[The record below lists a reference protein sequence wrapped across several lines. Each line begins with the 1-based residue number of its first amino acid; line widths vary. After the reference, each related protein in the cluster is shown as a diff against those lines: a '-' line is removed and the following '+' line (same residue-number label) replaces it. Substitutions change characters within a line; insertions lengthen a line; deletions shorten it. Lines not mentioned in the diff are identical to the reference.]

1 MANVEAEIK
10 THFAPPDG
18 SLPQDVLTELVH
30 IVQLMGIS
38 AEDLYYK
45 WDSYVITMGAET
57 TKLDYKTLRDF
68 KKSMQDT
75 LERES
80 RKGNV
85 AHTATKRTAA
95 TPRAGAGGGD
105 VFGMLDGMVSNTPA
119 SRTSMAKRKANFE
132 TPASKAVRN
141 GMNSSPADGKTPV
154 TARNMPTIAFEE
166 RKNAG
171 DVVESI
177 NSHLPAANAP
187 EVPPTEARIKL
198 KAAIDLPKFAYK
210 PMAMKL
216 SEASEIL
223 DERIDSFT
231 ESVQKH
237 YKLEDSSFG
246 NPAAQSTAEVVTVG
260 RIACDPFDGKL
271 NASSMVLETS
281 RRMGAGI
288 RVPLKF
294 ADNISF
300 DVFPGK
306 IIALRGTNVGGQYFL
321 ASEVLPLPS
330 LPPAASRPSDFEV
343 YNDRLVGAD
352 GETRPLNMLMAS
364 GPFTREND
372 LNFAPLYALL
382 DQAEAEQADLLLL
395 TGPFLDLEHPAVA
408 SGDFEPYL
416 PSDAKI
422 SPDQAT
428 ITDVFRALIS
438 QPIQKLVAAVPTI
451 TIVLVPSL
459 RDAISKHVAWPQDR
473 VPKPQLGLPRQVQF
487 VANPMALSVN
497 EILLGVSSQDVLSE
511 LRRENVYQAA
521 KGAMNTDF
529 MGRLAGHVI
538 EQSHYFPVFP
548 PAAREDLPKPAGIH
562 DEVPEVGGE
571 ERMSLGANLDLTYLK
586 LGEFWQARPDLL
598 ILPGVLNPFVK
609 VCTTSRYCGEMLT
622 LYSNRSSAASWLSTQ
637 ARSLRN
643 VGLVHMQLWLS
654 SQEL

>member
-1 MANVEAEIK
+1 MANVESEIK
-10 THFAPPDG
+10 THFAPPDA

-57 TKLDYKTLRDF
+57 TKLDYKTIRDF
-68 KKSMQDT
+68 KKSLQDT

-85 AHTATKRTAA
+85 THAATKRTAA
-95 TPRAGAGGGD
+95 TPRVGASGGD

-119 SRTSMAKRKANFE
+119 ARNSMAKRKANFD
-132 TPASKAVRN
+132 TPTSKSARS
-141 GMNSSPADGKTPV
+141 GLHSSPADGKTPG
-154 TARNMPTIAFEE
+154 TGAARNLPTVAFAD
-166 RKNAG
+166 RQNAG
-171 DVVESI
+171 DVIESI
-177 NSHLPAANAP
+177 NSHLPAAAVP
-187 EVPPTEARIKL
+187 EVPPTEARIRL
-198 KAAIDLPKFAYK
+198 KAATDLPKFAYK

-216 SEASEIL
+216 SEASEFL
-223 DERIDSFT
+223 DDRIDSFM
-231 ESVQKH
+231 EVVQKH
-237 YKLEDSSFG
+237 YELEDSAFG
-246 NPAAQSTAEVVTVG
+246 NPAAQSTAEIVAVG
-260 RIACDPFDGKL
+260 RIACDPSEGKL
-271 NASSMVLETS
+271 TSTNMVLETS
-281 RRMGAGI
+281 RRMGAGL

-294 ADNISF
+294 AENVSF

-306 IIALRGTNVGGQYFL
+306 IVALRGTNVGGQSFL

-330 LPPAASRPSDFEV
+330 LPPAAHRPSDIEV
-343 YNDRLVGAD
+343 CNDRLVGAD
-352 GETRPLNMLMAS
+352 GETRPLNMVIAS
-364 GPFTREND
+364 GPFTQEND
-372 LNFAPLYALL
+372 LSFAPLQALL
-382 DQAEAEQADLLLL
+382 DKAEAETADLLLL
-395 TGPFLDLEHPAVA
+395 TGPFLDLEHPVVA

-428 ITDVFRALIS
+428 ITDVFRVLIG
-438 QPIQKLVAAVPTI
+438 QPLQKLAAAVPSI

-459 RDAISKHVAWPQDR
+459 RDAVSKHVAWPQDR
-473 VPKPQLGLPRQVQF
+473 VPKAQLGLPRQAQF
-487 VANPMALSVN
+487 VANPMALSIN

-521 KGAMNTDF
+521 KGAMHSDI

-548 PAAREDLPKPAGIH
+548 PASREDLPKPIGIH
-562 DEVPEVGGE
+562 EEVPEVGGE
-571 ERMSLGANLDLTYLK
+571 ERLALGANLDLTYLK

-609 VCTTSRYCGEMLT
+609 ACI
-622 LYSNRSSAASWLSTQ
+622 SA
-637 ARSLRN
+637 
-643 VGLVHMQLWLS
+643 
-654 SQEL
+654 SQMRT